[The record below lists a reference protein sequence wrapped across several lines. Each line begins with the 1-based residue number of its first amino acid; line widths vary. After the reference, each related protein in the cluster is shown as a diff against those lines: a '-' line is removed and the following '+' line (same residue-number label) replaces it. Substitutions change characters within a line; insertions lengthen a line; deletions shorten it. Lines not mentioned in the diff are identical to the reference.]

1 MHRLQSNPHELEDLE
16 QDVAQLRRR
25 VRDKQKL
32 FLELIKQQVSVT
44 KLKRRNFEMTKSNQ
58 RSDRRNNSVE
68 RLSNPEEDDQS
79 APHKQKLPLPLLFVE
94 CQPGSRIKISQDD
107 TKRHLKLRTDL
118 KFTVSDENFLF
129 DCMGLTKT
137 TSEELRNMFNER
149 IIDFLQQNQL
159 VKNLPVRQ
167 DDQVSNMSAKG
178 FTKDIEVTNTYQ
190 SKRDASYDTPLSMK
204 MTGLQQGAH
213 YMGIG
218 SGEQPAQIDL
228 FGQDT
233 QYCTAAPQH
242 QEYAG
247 AHQHYQHQ

>member
-1 MHRLQSNPHELEDLE
+1 
-16 QDVAQLRRR
+16 
-25 VRDKQKL
+25 
-32 FLELIKQQVSVT
+32 
-44 KLKRRNFEMTKSNQ
+44 
-58 RSDRRNNSVE
+58 
-68 RLSNPEEDDQS
+68 
-79 APHKQKLPLPLLFVE
+79 
-94 CQPGSRIKISQDD
+94 
-107 TKRHLKLRTDL
+107 
-118 KFTVSDENFLF
+118 
-129 DCMGLTKT
+129 
-137 TSEELRNMFNER
+137 MFNER

-178 FTKDIEVTNTYQ
+178 FTKDIEVTNTYV

-213 YMGIG
+213 FMGIG

-233 QYCTAAPQH
+233 QYCTNAPQH

-247 AHQHYQHQ
+247 AHQHYQH